1 MEKQIAIF
9 LLREKTVFFLFTL
22 IFMNNLEKTQK
33 EHNYHNVCIATD
45 VVTNF
50 MSVDR
55 KKTKLIKYLTFDL
68 PVHQFSSI
76 ASNSN

>member
-1 MEKQIAIF
+1 
-9 LLREKTVFFLFTL
+9 
-22 IFMNNLEKTQK
+22 MNNLEKTQK

-50 MSVDR
+50 ICLLIE